1 MSANELAIPFA
12 RAGNV
17 LAAAIVLPVIA
28 IMVVGLRFYLRVTTT
43 AKLGADDWATL
54 AALVSILKNS
64 LKKLLTSFNF

>member
-1 MSANELAIPFA
+1 
-12 RAGNV
+12 
-17 LAAAIVLPVIA
+17 
-28 IMVVGLRFYLRVTTT
+28 LRVTTT